1 MTHASPSPSILRRAA
16 LALKEGEAADHD
28 PADLL
33 WEAANA
39 LERAARPASLAP
51 DAEAA
56 RRRADRLSQALAGV
70 LPLARAHVE
79 ATPDLPGVLEEPDGR
94 LTTAEIALAED
105 ALAASPFSAPLQAEP
120 SGLADLPDDVF
131 LDSEADAEEP
141 YAPDTLDGAVLAAAR
156 AIRAQNARRIA
167 GLDPDPQH
175 AIARAEALAR
185 LRTHLARLDDDVPTG
200 A

>member
-1 MTHASPSPSILRRAA
+1 
-16 LALKEGEAADHD
+16 
-28 PADLL
+28 
-33 WEAANA
+33 
-39 LERAARPASLAP
+39 
-51 DAEAA
+51 
-56 RRRADRLSQALAGV
+56 
-70 LPLARAHVE
+70 
-79 ATPDLPGVLEEPDGR
+79 
-94 LTTAEIALAED
+94 
-105 ALAASPFSAPLQAEP
+105 LQAEP

>member
-1 MTHASPSPSILRRAA
+1 MIETSLLRRAA
-16 LALKEGEAADHD
+16 LALKEGDTPSHD

-39 LERAARPASLAP
+39 LDQASRTNLIPPGP

-56 RRRADRLSQALAGV
+56 CRHADRLVQALDNV
-70 LPLARAHVE
+70 SPLARARAE
-79 ATPDLPGVLEEPDGR
+79 PFDNLLGIFEEPDGR
-94 LTTAEIALAED
+94 RTTAENALAED
-105 ALAASPFSAPLQAEP
+105 ALAGFPNPPLAQP
-120 SGLADLPDDVF
+120 SGLADLPDNVF
-131 LDSEADAEEP
+131 LDPDTANPEP
-141 YAPDTLDGAVLAAAR
+141 SAPDTLDGAILAAAH

-185 LRTHLARLDDDVPTG
+185 LRNHLSRLDDDVQTG

>member
-1 MTHASPSPSILRRAA
+1 MIQAALLRRAA
-16 LALKEGEAADHD
+16 LALKEGETPAHD

-33 WEAANA
+33 WDAANA
-39 LERAARPASLAP
+39 LERAPQAAPAIPGP

-56 RRRADRLSQALAGV
+56 RRRADRLAQALAGV
-70 LPLARAHVE
+70 LPLAQAHAQ
-79 ATPDLPGVLEEPDGR
+79 ATDDLPGLLEEPNGR
-94 LTTAEIALAED
+94 RTTAEIALAED
-105 ALAASPFSAPLQAEP
+105 VLAGTPAPLPAEP
-120 SGLADLPDDVF
+120 SGLADLPDEAF
-131 LDSEADAEEP
+131 LDPEEAEP
-141 YAPDTLDGAVLAAAR
+141 EPPAPNTLDGAVLAAAH

-185 LRTHLARLDDDVPTG
+185 LRDHLARLDDDVQTG